1 MMRKNSNHE
10 QLSSGQEKE
19 IQALNMAIHLNM
31 ALCHLKQNKL
41 DRVVDD
47 CNKVLQLDSNNIKA
61 LFRRGQ
67 AYLQLRDSD
76 KAAEDLNKAASLDPA
91 DKAIQAEIRRL
102 KAFEKAHYERRKEA
116 MKGFFE
122 RLSFEAEEKASE
134 ASTTEQPSPQ
144 DE

>member
-1 MMRKNSNHE
+1 LIPCFGFDFA
-10 QLSSGQEKE
+10 LSVT
-19 IQALNMAIHLNM
+19 
-31 ALCHLKQNKL
+31 
-41 DRVVDD
+41 RVTP
-47 CNKVLQLDSNNIKA
+47 CLS
-61 LFRRGQ
+61 
-67 AYLQLRDSD
+67 
-76 KAAEDLNKAASLDPA
+76 
-91 DKAIQAEIRRL
+91 RRL